1 MSMLKPSK
9 ASELVLDATVGGNPL
24 KPSMLVYDPTTKSFQ
39 TAPPQEPK
47 PQGNKGTGE
56 KRGKYRPKKKI
67 GVGTIF
73 GNLIVRRK
81 LSPRK
86 DVIPNLRIQFRC
98 ECTAV
103 NFEGKRCGRIID
115 VPRYYLLRKSN
126 PKTDCGCTVQTLASK
141 YKREKQIWQMMNF
154 RTQDPRHESYE
165 HYRSR
170 GITVCEEWSRFHPE
184 GPAKGFEN
192 FFKDMGPCPSPQHSL
207 DRVHNERGYYKGN
220 CKWATA
226 SSQRLNQGA
235 RIGGKTIEEIQAMGL
250 TEEEWI
256 EKVLNDDAY

>member
-1 MSMLKPSK
+1 MSMIKPKSG
-9 ASELVLDATVGGNPL
+9 LVLDMATGGNPL
-24 KPSMLVYDPTTKSFQ
+24 RPSVLVYDPTTKSFK
-39 TAPPQEPK
+39 TAEPVA
-47 PQGNKGTGE
+47 PTPSNTTKGTGE
-56 KRGKYRPKKKI
+56 KRGPYRAKKKI

-73 GNLIVRRK
+73 GKLIVRRK

-103 NFEGKRCGRIID
+103 NFEGKKCGKVID
-115 VPRYYLLRKSN
+115 VPRYYLLRKTN

-141 YKREKQIWQMMNF
+141 YKREKQIWNMMNF

-170 GITVCEEWSRFHPE
+170 GITVCERWHKDNPQ
-184 GPAKGFEN
+184 GFEN
-192 FFKDMGPCPSPQHSL
+192 FFEDMGVCPPQRSL
-207 DRVHNERGYYKGN
+207 DRIHNSKGYYKGN

-226 SSQRLNQGA
+226 SSQRLNQGDS
-235 RIGGKTIEEIQAMGL
+235 IGGKPLKEIEAMGL

-256 EKVLNDDAY
+256 SRIISDDSY